1 MLIKEGS
8 PPLHLSTL
16 KPFPREEIAEA
27 AFLWGLLFGLVFF
40 GLRFTFDR
48 FEFTWEGAALWP
60 LTTTFKKLFKANMFR
75 HNIPCGTLGLTR
87 MLRAV
92 FNF

>member
-27 AFLWGLLFGLVFF
+27 AFLWVFLDWF
-40 GLRFTFDR
+40 FCAMRFTFDR

-75 HNIPCGTLGLTR
+75 QNIPCGTLGLTR